1 MTAEVGMIIVEAEE
15 EDEAEAEETARGPR
29 EGAAHPVTLR
39 SEDAEIR
46 DRGPDHKNSFVR
58 KREAKSCGSFKR
70 ANERKR
76 DRTWYV

>member
-46 DRGPDHKNSFVR
+46 DRGPDHK
-58 KREAKSCGSFKR
+58 
-70 ANERKR
+70 
-76 DRTWYV
+76 